1 MRRADQEITLTAR
14 EYELLLFLLRRPNQV
29 HSRQEILD
37 GVWGEAFVGD
47 ARLREGYVRCVRRKL
62 EPEGQPTLLQTVR
75 GVGFML
81 KPGQPRA

>member
-1 MRRADQEITLTAR
+1 MNQPW
-14 EYELLLFLLRRPNQV
+14 RRPNQV

-47 ARLREGYVRCVRRKL
+47 ASLLDVYVRYLRRKL
-62 EPEGQPTLLQTVR
+62 EPEVQPTLLQTVR